1 MTSSKVSPENSN
13 NASDFVTEPTFEEM
27 LLSKYY
33 NSDGNKYDPKASP
46 SVYLIDKVLPGGTQR
61 RKPLKMAEYLRF
73 DSVPDVTTFSFVDKA
88 KGGGYFMYGGDKY
101 DGVKLLNVPA
111 EEAKDVTYVHSS
123 KRKPKSFDPETLP
136 LTSEVQQKTILRA
149 DESIETEEVE
159 VEFTVNPYN
168 PSAEL
173 KVNDGVHN
181 EIQISAKNENGESDW
196 ETATLITRGNWRSTI
211 DVDDQG
217 FSKPVFLKDHMQFRD
232 YDGDR
237 MRYLRVVDNNDDPN
251 SGYLTIGKRKFKGS
265 RLKLNSRLFRKVRYV
280 PGDISQSDE
289 LTFQAYDGI
298 AAGVPTTA
306 VWGREKNIKPEVKIS
321 DELLKYNEGTP
332 IPLASLLRVRDSN
345 QQDDLTFSLSHLN
358 KLTGINGITSGRF
371 LKNGKHISID
381 DLQEISIKDL
391 SNVSWEPGF
400 PGAIDEITVS
410 VSDGLSEVV
419 KTKIF
424 STIQTVAPRFELAD
438 LDASPNL
445 VDKPISIE
453 SLISESS
460 QNKDLI
466 KSYTFDLLGK
476 DGQFLF
482 NGKKFTE
489 KSKPLTVDVDDL
501 DKLKFIPAA
510 QGKAAQVT
518 VTASDGM
525 KESKRVTASWGAQS
539 KRENLKVRQA
549 EVASIISSNGTIDL
563 LKNVDPTLPG
573 LPKDFSVMDKALDN
587 IKTTKDVSTAKVK
600 SGAEFSKI
608 SNTLLTLGAL
618 NANNIKDLNSNLING
633 LKGVSKRDEGES
645 DFSWFN
651 TIPLFDDNINS
662 NRLDFINKPW
672 FIENLQAGH
681 FITVEGLGIDRTW
694 GLGEFLGLPN
704 SNSWD
709 LFLGP
714 DVSMN
719 PRTGNPSIGGGRSC
733 GPWPLDDVCLRWPEV
748 GASYSTGNNKLK
760 AGLDINA
767 EYSLGQMDIKAGGLV
782 DVNYTPITGIW
793 VTPRFENPSLDLTL
807 PYAKLK
813 LDAAY
818 DVRFNP
824 SLSAYARHAGPF
836 NFRTGNLLSPINF
849 SESGT
854 RNFVDIDTRVHTGA
868 SLSKEF
874 NLASFTAEMSLP
886 EFGNFTRQNQEGR
899 ELRELPEWRDATGS
913 SITWGLDDRAEL
925 MDFRLSLGELATAFG
940 IPLVLDD
947 DWGLVNY
954 RLALADANLSLE
966 ANLDYNITVSMKPNI
981 YATVEGSNQRYDVVS
996 GFSAPS
1002 NTYRDINDDGFVD
1015 IDMVVDP
1022 VIGYN
1027 ISAGVRGSLNSD
1039 FSAIELEVGVPELDF
1054 NEGFGPLLGP
1064 LELELGNASK
1074 ILFEDAGVMF
1084 LSDVSRNLVD
1094 SLSETIKIPIA

>member
-13 NASDFVTEPTFEEM
+13 NASDFVTDPTFEEM

-33 NSDGNKYDPKASP
+33 NSDGNKYDPQASP
-46 SVYLIDKVLPGGTQR
+46 SVYLIDKVLPGGKQR
-61 RKPLKMAEYLRF
+61 RKPLKMADYLRF
-73 DSVPDVTTFSFVDKA
+73 DSIADVATFSFVDKA
-88 KGGGYFMYGGDKY
+88 KGGGYFVYGGDKY
-101 DGVKLLNVPA
+101 DGVKLLDVPA
-111 EEAKDVTYVHSS
+111 EEIKDVAYVHSS
-123 KRKPKSFDPETLP
+123 KRKTNSFDPETLP
-136 LTSEVQQKTILRA
+136 STSEIQQKTIIRA
-149 DESIETEEVE
+149 DESIEKEEVE
-159 VEFTVNPYN
+159 IEFKVNPYN

-173 KVNDGVHN
+173 KVNHGIHN

-196 ETATLITRGNWRSTI
+196 ETATLISRGNWRSTV
-211 DVDDQG
+211 DVDDQR
-217 FSKPVFLKDHMQFRD
+217 FSEPVLLKNYMQFRD
-232 YDGDR
+232 LDGDR
-237 MRYLRVVDNNDDPN
+237 MSYIRVVDSNDDPN
-251 SGYLTIGKRKFKGS
+251 SGYLTIGKRKFQGS
-265 RLKLNSRLFRKVRYV
+265 RLELKSSLFRKVKYV

-289 LTFQAYDGI
+289 LTFQASDGV
-298 AAGVPTTA
+298 AAGVPATA
-306 VWGREKNIKPEVKIS
+306 VWGLEKNIKPEVKIS
-321 DELLKYNEGTP
+321 DELFKYNEGLP
-332 IPLASLLRVRDSN
+332 IPLSSLLRVRDSN
-345 QQDDLTFSLSHLN
+345 QNDDLTLSLAHIN
-358 KLTGINGITSGRF
+358 KQTSSGRF
-371 LKNGKHISID
+371 LKNGKQISVD
-381 DLQEISIKDL
+381 DLQEISINDL
-391 SNVSWEPGF
+391 PNVSWKPGF

-424 STIQTVAPRFELAD
+424 STEQTVAPRFELAD
-438 LDASPNL
+438 LDVSPNL
-445 VDKPISIE
+445 VRKSISVE
-453 SLISESS
+453 NLISESS

-466 KSYTFDLLGK
+466 SSYTFDLLGK
-476 DGQFLF
+476 DGHFLF

-489 KSKPLTVDVDDL
+489 KSEPLIVDVDDL
-501 DKLKFIPAA
+501 EKLKFIPAA
-510 QGKAAQVT
+510 PGKAAQVT

-525 KESKRVTASWGAQS
+525 KNSKQVIASWGAQS
-539 KRENLKVRQA
+539 IRENLEFRQS

-563 LKNVDPTLPG
+563 LKNVDPKLPG
-573 LPKDFSVMDKALDN
+573 LPEDFSVMDKALDN
-587 IKTTKDVSTAKVK
+587 IKSTKDVSTAKVK
-600 SGAEFSKI
+600 SGTKFSKI

-618 NANNIKDLNSNLING
+618 NANNIKDLNSNLIND

-651 TIPLFDDNINS
+651 TIPLFDNDINS

-714 DVSMN
+714 DESMN

-733 GPWPLDDVCLRWPEV
+733 GPWPLDDVCWRWPEV

-824 SLSAYARHAGPF
+824 SLSAYVRHAGPF

-849 SESGT
+849 SESGS

-886 EFGNFTRQNQEGR
+886 EFGNFRRQNQEGR

-954 RLALADANLSLE
+954 RFVLADANLSLE
-966 ANLDYNITVSMKPNI
+966 ADLDYNITVSMKPNI

-996 GFSAPS
+996 GFSVPS
-1002 NTYRDINDDGFVD
+1002 NIYRDVNDDGFVD

-1027 ISAGVRGSLNSD
+1027 ISAAVRGGLNSD
-1039 FSAIELEVGVPELDF
+1039 FSAIELEVGVPDFDF

-1094 SLSETIKIPIA
+1094 SLSEKIKIPIA